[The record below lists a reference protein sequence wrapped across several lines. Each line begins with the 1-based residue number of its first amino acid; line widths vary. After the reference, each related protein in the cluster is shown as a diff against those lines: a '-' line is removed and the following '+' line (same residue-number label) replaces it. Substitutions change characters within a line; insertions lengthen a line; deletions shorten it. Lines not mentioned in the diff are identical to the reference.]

1 MAETRR
7 KFDEDFRQGAV
18 RIVRE
23 TGKPIAQVAR
33 ELGINEGTLGN
44 WCAKDRKLRGGDRGA
59 LSEDERAELVR
70 LRRENAELAMQR
82 DVLIGHVERRGR
94 ARRGRRLVMS

>member
-7 KFDEDFRQGAV
+7 KFDQDFKDGAV

-33 ELGINEGTLGN
+33 DLGINEGTLGN
-44 WCAKDRKLRGGDRGA
+44 WVARERQARGEGRGA

-70 LRRENAELAMQR
+70 LRRENAELQMQR
-82 DVLIGHVERRGR
+82 DVLKRSVALWVEEAMGR
-94 ARRGRRLVMS
+94 

>member
-18 RIVRE
+18 QLVLE

-33 ELGINEGTLGN
+33 ELGVNEGTLGN
-44 WCAKDRKLRGGDRGA
+44 WCASSGAGARVDGPA

-70 LRRENAELAMQR
+70 LRKENAELRMQR
-82 DVLIGHVERRGR
+82 DVLKRSVALWVNEAMGR
-94 ARRGRRLVMS
+94 